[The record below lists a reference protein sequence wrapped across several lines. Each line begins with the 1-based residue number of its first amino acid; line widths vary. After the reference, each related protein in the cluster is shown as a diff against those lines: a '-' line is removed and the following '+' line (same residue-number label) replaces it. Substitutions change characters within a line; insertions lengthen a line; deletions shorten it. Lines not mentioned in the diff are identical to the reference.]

1 MQISDK
7 KERTLTFGKYKGQEI
22 KYIILTD
29 IGYIVWCFENIRR
42 FKLTDEEQAIYDAVA
57 IMIKKSDWQMT
68 FPMWLMYKHIK
79 N

>member
-42 FKLTDEEQAIYDAVA
+42 FKLTDEEQAIYNEVE
-57 IMIKKSDWQMT
+57 IMILAND
-68 FPMWLMYKHIK
+68 FPYVVDV
-79 N
+79 